1 MSSIKVPYRIS
12 EIDINNI
19 CYTDIKVNNKK
30 TIVYLKYNDNN
41 KFKNIVFQT
50 PTFMSTYVPKIKNDI
65 YELDVPLIGKEQNKI
80 NKFANFLESVDRKII
95 KDAKNNNKWFEKF
108 VNVKSMKYQRII
120 REPTDKSNKN
130 GIIRLKLLKTNDFET
145 IIQNTSNRIEIE
157 EINKDCWLKCILEL
171 YAIWINEN
179 GFGLFIRPV
188 LLNFKPCPKISYNY
202 KLIEDSDDNENAFD
216 VVDTLNNFDNSSIF
230 IRSESEITSS
240 ILEMPSNINSNTS
253 ETIDFNNDELKN
265 NHMEINSN
273 SSDEPVKNV
282 NKLSSTTSSDN

>member
-30 TIVYLKYNDNN
+30 TIIYLKYNDNN
-41 KFKNIVFQT
+41 RFKNIVFQT
-50 PTFMSTYVPKIKNDI
+50 PTFLSNYLPQLKNDI
-65 YELDVPLIGKEQNKI
+65 YELDIPLSGKEQNKI
-80 NKFANFLESVDRKII
+80 NKFENFLEAIDKKII

-108 VNVKSMKYQRII
+108 VNIKSMKYQRII
-120 REPTDKSNKN
+120 RESTDKSNKT
-130 GIIRLKLLKTNDFET
+130 GLIRLKLLKTNDFET
-145 IIQNTSNRIEIE
+145 IIQNNTNRIEIE

-188 LLNFKPCPKISYNY
+188 LLNFKPCPKITYNY
-202 KLIEDSDDNENAFD
+202 KLIEDSEDEPAFD
-216 VVDTLNNFDNSSIF
+216 VVDTVNTFDNSSIF

-240 ILEMPSNINSNTS
+240 VLEMPNNLITS
-253 ETIDFNNDELKN
+253 ETIEFNNDTPDKEKDV
-265 NHMEINSN
+265 H
-273 SSDEPVKNV
+273 SSDEPVNIKND
-282 NKLSSTTSSDN
+282 LSSTTSSDK

>member
-30 TIVYLKYNDNN
+30 TIIYLKYNDNN

-65 YELDVPLIGKEQNKI
+65 YELDVPLMGKEQNKI
-80 NKFANFLESVDRKII
+80 NKFISFLESIDKKII

-108 VNVKSMKYQRII
+108 ANVKSMKYQRII
-120 REPTDKSNKN
+120 REPTDKTNKT

-145 IIQNTSNRIEIE
+145 IIQNTTSRMEIE
-157 EINKDCWLKCILEL
+157 EINKDCWLRCILEL

-179 GFGLFIRPV
+179 GFGIFVRPV

-202 KLIEDSDDNENAFD
+202 KLIEDSDDEPAFD

-240 ILEMPSNINSNTS
+240 ILEMPTNANTS
-253 ETIDFNNDELKN
+253 ETIDFNNDDIN
-265 NHMEINSN
+265 DNQEIN
-273 SSDEPVKNV
+273 SSDEPVNIV

>member
-30 TIVYLKYNDNN
+30 TIIYLKYNDNN

-65 YELDVPLIGKEQNKI
+65 YELDVPLMGKEQNKI
-80 NKFANFLESVDRKII
+80 NKFISFLESIDKKII

-108 VNVKSMKYQRII
+108 ANVKSMKYQRII
-120 REPTDKSNKN
+120 REPTDKTNKT

-145 IIQNTSNRIEIE
+145 IIQNTTSRMEIE
-157 EINKDCWLKCILEL
+157 EINKDCWLRCILEL

-179 GFGLFIRPV
+179 GFGIFVRPV

-202 KLIEDSDDNENAFD
+202 KLIEDSDDEPAFD

-240 ILEMPSNINSNTS
+240 ILEMPTNANTS
-253 ETIDFNNDELKN
+253 EIIDFNNDDIN
-265 NHMEINSN
+265 DNQEIN
-273 SSDEPVKNV
+273 SSDEPVNIV

>member
-30 TIVYLKYNDNN
+30 TIIYLKYNDNN

-65 YELDVPLIGKEQNKI
+65 YELDVPLMGKEQNKI
-80 NKFANFLESVDRKII
+80 NKFISFLESIDKKII

-108 VNVKSMKYQRII
+108 ANVKSMKYQRII
-120 REPTDKSNKN
+120 REATDKTNKT

-145 IIQNTSNRIEIE
+145 IIQNTTSRMEIE
-157 EINKDCWLKCILEL
+157 EINKDCWLRCILEL

-179 GFGLFIRPV
+179 GFGIFVRPV

-202 KLIEDSDDNENAFD
+202 KLIEDSDDEPAFD

-240 ILEMPSNINSNTS
+240 ILEMPTNANTS
-253 ETIDFNNDELKN
+253 ETIDFNNDDIN
-265 NHMEINSN
+265 DNQEIN
-273 SSDEPVKNV
+273 SSDEPVNIV

>member
-30 TIVYLKYNDNN
+30 TIIYLKYNDNN

-80 NKFANFLESVDRKII
+80 NKFINFLESIDKKII
-95 KDAKNNNKWFEKF
+95 KDAKHNNKWFEKF
-108 VNVKSMKYQRII
+108 ANVKSMKYQRII
-120 REPTDKSNKN
+120 REPTDKSNKA

-145 IIQNTSNRIEIE
+145 IIQNTTSRMEIE
-157 EINKDCWLKCILEL
+157 EINKDSWLKCILEL

-179 GFGLFIRPV
+179 GFGIFVRPV

-202 KLIEDSDDNENAFD
+202 KLIEDSDDEPAFD

-240 ILEMPSNINSNTS
+240 ILEMPTNANTS
-253 ETIDFNNDELKN
+253 ENIDFNNDDIN
-265 NHMEINSN
+265 NTN
-273 SSDEPVKNV
+273 SSDEPVNIV

>member
-1 MSSIKVPYRIS
+1 MSSSKVPYRIS

-50 PTFMSTYVPKIKNDI
+50 PTFMSLYVPKIKNDI
-65 YELDVPLIGKEQNKI
+65 YELDIPLIGKEQHKI
-80 NKFANFLESVDRKII
+80 NKFINFLESIDRKII
-95 KDAKNNNKWFEKF
+95 KDAKHNNKWFEKF
-108 VNVKSMKYQRII
+108 VNVKSMKFQRII
-120 REPTDKSNKN
+120 REPTDKNNTN

-145 IIQNTSNRIEIE
+145 IIQNNSSRVEIE

-171 YAIWINEN
+171 YAIWINDN
-179 GFGLFIRPV
+179 GFGIFIRPV

-216 VVDTLNNFDNSSIF
+216 VVDTVNNIDNSSIF

-240 ILEMPSNINSNTS
+240 ILEMPSNINTS
-253 ETIDFNNDELKN
+253 ETIDFNNDESN
-265 NHMEINSN
+265 NHNNNSDKN
-273 SSDEPVKNV
+273 SSDELVNIS
-282 NKLSSTTSSDN
+282 NKLSSTTSSDQ

>member
-30 TIVYLKYNDNN
+30 TIIYLKYNDNN

-80 NKFANFLESVDRKII
+80 NKFINFLESIDKKII
-95 KDAKNNNKWFEKF
+95 KDAKHNNKWFEKF
-108 VNVKSMKYQRII
+108 TNVKSMKYQRII
-120 REPTDKSNKN
+120 REPTDKSNKA

-145 IIQNTSNRIEIE
+145 IIQNTTSRMEIE
-157 EINKDCWLKCILEL
+157 EINKDSWLKCILEL

-179 GFGLFIRPV
+179 GFGIFVRPV

-202 KLIEDSDDNENAFD
+202 KLIEDSDDEPAFD

-240 ILEMPSNINSNTS
+240 ILEMPTNANTS
-253 ETIDFNNDELKN
+253 ENIDFNNDDIN
-265 NHMEINSN
+265 NTN
-273 SSDEPVKNV
+273 SSDEPVNIV

>member
-50 PTFMSTYVPKIKNDI
+50 PTFISSYLPQIKNDI
-65 YELDVPLIGKEQNKI
+65 YELDVPLSGKEQNKI
-80 NKFANFLESVDRKII
+80 SKFSNFLESIDKKII

-108 VNVKSMKYQRII
+108 ANVKTMKYQRII
-120 REPTDKSNKN
+120 RDSTDKHNKN
-130 GIIRLKLLKTNDFET
+130 GIIRLKLLRTNDFET
-145 IIQNTSNRIEIE
+145 IIQNPNGRIEIE
-157 EINKDCWLKCILEL
+157 EITRDCWLKCILEL

-188 LLNFKPCPKISYNY
+188 LLNLKPCPKINYNY
-202 KLIEDSDDNENAFD
+202 KLIEDSDEAEADEPAFD
-216 VVDTLNNFDNSSIF
+216 VVDTLNNYDNSSIF
-230 IRSESEITSS
+230 IRSESEIASS
-240 ILEMPSNINSNTS
+240 ILEMPNTND
-253 ETIDFNNDELKN
+253 TIDFNNDNQNDN
-265 NHMEINSN
+265 NEVIN
-273 SSDEPVKNV
+273 SSDLPVLMKN
-282 NKLSSTTSSDN
+282 NLSSTTSSDK

>member
-50 PTFMSTYVPKIKNDI
+50 PTFMSTYSPKMKNDI

-80 NKFANFLESVDRKII
+80 NKFVNFLESIDKKII

-120 REPTDKSNKN
+120 REATDTSNKT

-145 IIQNTSNRIEIE
+145 IIQNTTNRVEIE
-157 EINKDCWLKCILEL
+157 DINKDCWLKCILEL

-202 KLIEDSDDNENAFD
+202 KLIEDSDDNDNAFD
-216 VVDTLNNFDNSSIF
+216 VVDTVNNYDNSSIF

-240 ILEMPSNINSNTS
+240 ILEMPNNINNTS
-253 ETIDFNNDELKN
+253 ETIDFNNDN
-265 NHMEINSN
+265 QIEINSNSN
-273 SSDEPVKNV
+273 SSDEPVKIAC
-282 NKLSSTTSSDN
+282 KLSSTTSSDK

>member
-30 TIVYLKYNDNN
+30 TIIYLKYNDNN

-80 NKFANFLESVDRKII
+80 NKFINFLESIDKKII
-95 KDAKNNNKWFEKF
+95 KDAKHNNKWFEKF
-108 VNVKSMKYQRII
+108 ANVKSMKYQRII
-120 REPTDKSNKN
+120 REPTDKSNKA

-145 IIQNTSNRIEIE
+145 IIQNTTSRMEIE

-179 GFGLFIRPV
+179 GFGIFVRPV
-188 LLNFKPCPKISYNY
+188 LLSFKPCPKISYNY
-202 KLIEDSDDNENAFD
+202 KLIEDSDDEPAFD

-240 ILEMPSNINSNTS
+240 ILEMPTNANTS
-253 ETIDFNNDELKN
+253 ENIDFNNDDIN
-265 NHMEINSN
+265 NTN
-273 SSDEPVKNV
+273 SSDEPVNIV